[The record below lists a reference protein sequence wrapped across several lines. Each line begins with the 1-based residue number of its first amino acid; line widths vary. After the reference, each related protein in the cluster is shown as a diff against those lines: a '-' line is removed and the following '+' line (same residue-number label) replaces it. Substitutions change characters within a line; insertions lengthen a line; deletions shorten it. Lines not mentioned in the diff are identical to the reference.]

1 MMNWNSNDTKYIIKR
16 IILYF
21 IIAGIVF
28 FAGQSCAKAQ
38 VGSNYIN
45 YPSSPRIVQF
55 SQGSRFY
62 SYSINNAAGNPYTIW
77 AGLGQGYV
85 IFTVASSNG
94 AGTGGISQLMSI
106 EVASTTR
113 EFQCEMG
120 TLATYI
126 DNTTEMNLY
135 SVKCPVDFSDNNGLK
150 YIWFYRNN
158 IYGDLYVHISEVA
171 TYVSEISEA
180 AAITSAQQQAATAQ
194 ITAIQ
199 NQAAETRVH
208 IDNAATS
215 IVNATQASTTAI
227 NNNTTAINNQT
238 EWFEEQH
245 DPLIDTGFLDVM
257 GDLITTN
264 DSDVVRQ
271 FILIPF
277 NLFVQI
283 YNACTSN
290 TCSPLIL
297 GTLYGTTL
305 TLPCINWTTLVGS
318 AIANTIDIIFSAC
331 LIFGMYRMI
340 KHMINK
346 IFTLSSTITDECGVE
361 VFN

>member
-28 FAGQSCAKAQ
+28 FAGQSCAKAITQ
-38 VGSNYIN
+38 TDYIQDPSVNSFVGITSGNTFRNY
-45 YPSSPRIVQF
+45 RVV
-55 SQGSRFY
+55 
-62 SYSINNAAGNPYTIW
+62 NAAGSPHEPFKNY
-77 AGLGQGYV
+77 GEGYI
-85 IFTVASSNG
+85 IFNMQLQYNN
-94 AGTGGISQLMSI
+94 AGTTLPNSI
-106 EVASTTR
+106 QVANDGDVFLCDIGTTIGYNDSTTQR
-113 EFQCEMG
+113 LIITAKCQVNFRNNHGLKSIYFDRPAGNGDLMIWLSDIVTFVGNNQDANAIIVG
-120 TLATYI
+120 QQSAI
-126 DNTTEMNLY
+126 NSQIQNDNTNT
-135 SVKCPVDFSDNNGLK
+135 
-150 YIWFYRNN
+150 
-158 IYGDLYVHISEVA
+158 
-171 TYVSEISEA
+171 
-180 AAITSAQQQAATAQ
+180 Q
-194 ITAIQ
+194 AIQ
-199 NQAAETRVH
+199 NT
-208 IDNAATS
+208 IT
-215 IVNATQASTTAI
+215 NATQQQVTAI
-227 NNNTTAINNQT
+227 NNNTTAINNQTQAINNQT

-271 FILIPF
+271 FIMIPF

-290 TCSPLIL
+290 TCSALTL

>member
-28 FAGQSCAKAQ
+28 FACQSCAKAQ
-38 VGSNYIN
+38 VGSNIVN
-45 YPSSPRIVQF
+45 YGSNPRKIQFLAGDRFRSSTI
-55 SQGSRFY
+55 Y
-62 SYSINNAAGNPYTIW
+62 NAAGNPYTIW
-77 AGLGQGYV
+77 GGLGQGYV
-85 IFTVASSNG
+85 LFTVLTTNG
-94 AGTGGISQLMSI
+94 TTGTSQLQSI
-106 EVASTTR
+106 EIASTTR
-113 EFQCEMG
+113 EFVCDIG
-120 TLATYI
+120 TTTNYI
-126 DNTTEMNLY
+126 DSQQQATLY
-135 SVKCPVDFSDNNGLK
+135 SVTCPVDFSDGNGWK
-150 YIWFYRNN
+150 YIYVYRNN
-158 IYGDLYVHISEVA
+158 SFGELWFHWSDVA
-171 TYVSEISEA
+171 TYVSEVSDA
-180 AAITSAQQQAATAQ
+180 AAITAAQQQAANQQ

-199 NQAAETRVH
+199 NQALETRTK
-208 IDNAATS
+208 IETEATR
-215 IVNATQASTTAI
+215 IVNATNA
-227 NNNTTAINNQT
+227 NTTAINNQT
-238 EWFEEQH
+238 EAINNQIEWFEEQH

-290 TCSPLIL
+290 TCSPLTL

>member
-28 FAGQSCAKAQ
+28 FAGQSCAKAMT
-38 VGSNYIN
+38 VSSDNFNMASGHHTISNGTSYLELNN
-45 YPSSPRIVQF
+45 Y
-55 SQGSRFY
+55 
-62 SYSINNAAGNPYTIW
+62 NNNYFRNK
-77 AGLGQGYV
+77 GQGYFQ
-85 IFTVASSNG
+85 FTLMFGNDTNSGNWPIKNIYLLTYDWGGLSGEYICSTGTFTSYIDSATYFVSTTVVCPVNLSNG
-94 AGTGGISQLMSI
+94 NGIGGIFIERTSNSGNLQIWISDTATFINETETGSQDI
-106 EVASTTR
+106 INANNT
-113 EFQCEMG
+113 
-120 TLATYI
+120 ATQ
-126 DNTTEMNLY
+126 
-135 SVKCPVDFSDNNGLK
+135 
-150 YIWFYRNN
+150 N
-158 IYGDLYVHISEVA
+158 IINELQSQGNADRQ
-171 TYVSEISEA
+171 
-180 AAITSAQQQAATAQ
+180 AITN
-194 ITAIQ
+194 AIQ
-199 NQAAETRVH
+199 NE
-208 IDNAATS
+208 
-215 IVNATQASTTAI
+215 TTAI
-227 NNNTTAINNQT
+227 NNQTTAINNQTTVINNQT

-290 TCSPLIL
+290 TCSPLTL

>member
-28 FAGQSCAKAQ
+28 FAGQSCAKAAIRTETISNWQ
-38 VGSNYIN
+38 VNETTSQAHEILPSNSNYWK
-45 YPSSPRIVQF
+45 F
-55 SQGSRFY
+55 GSLM
-62 SYSINNAAGNPYTIW
+62 S
-77 AGLGQGYV
+77 LGQGDV
-85 IFTVASSNG
+85 IFQLVAQSGYRGQTILQQVFLKNNVNTYLCDVGNSYTYYDNDSMQRLYTVRCPIVGNG
-94 AGTGGISQLMSI
+94 ETLQIQVQSYGSEQTTYTVSQ
-106 EVASTTR
+106 
-113 EFQCEMG
+113 
-120 TLATYI
+120 YI
-126 DNTTEMNLY
+126 
-135 SVKCPVDFSDNNGLK
+135 
-150 YIWFYRNN
+150 
-158 IYGDLYVHISEVA
+158 
-171 TYVSEISEA
+171 TYVTETSDANAIVNGINQAIQTSMNTQTQNA
-180 AAITSAQQQAATAQ
+180 ITTQDLIRASNAAIATQTAAIEDQTAAIEDQ
-194 ITAIQ
+194 TEAIQ
-199 NQAAETRVH
+199 E
-208 IDNAATS
+208 
-215 IVNATQASTTAI
+215 
-227 NNNTTAINNQT
+227 QT
-238 EWFEEQH
+238 EWFEQQH

-271 FILIPF
+271 FIMIPF

-290 TCSPLIL
+290 TCSALTL

-361 VFN
+361 VFK